1 MHPVWS
7 KNSSWSLCP
16 ESEIIALRTLMI
28 NQAREVFY
36 HGSFQASLIYMLIVS
51 PSPAEPIR
59 TGSPC
64 KILSHAISSRSS
76 FLTTRAGQVHES

>member
-28 NQAREVFY
+28 NQAREVFC
-36 HGSFQASLIYMLIVS
+36 HGRFQASLIYMLIVS
-51 PSPAEPIR
+51 PSPAEPIFEQ
-59 TGSPC
+59 G
-64 KILSHAISSRSS
+64 A
-76 FLTTRAGQVHES
+76 RAKS